1 MIGMK
6 IVTDSEVY
14 NMTTK
19 IKILNN
25 RTNIQDMFLDLMYS
39 DSPVKYIS
47 GLHPEWSITKTNN
60 GICAYNENTKQVYT
74 IGC

>member
-19 IKILNN
+19 IKIFNN
-25 RTNIQDMFLDLMYS
+25 TTNIQDMFLDLMYS

-47 GLHPEWSITKTNN
+47 GLHPEWSITKTNY
-60 GICAYNENTKQVYT
+60 GICAYYENTKQVYT
-74 IGC
+74 IGF